1 MVIKQLTKETGTGG
15 KIRVTTEELVK
26 QICKEQGISVAKLAT
41 ALGQSRQNFYKKLQR
56 DTLTV
61 QEWQEAAKVLG
72 VEFDQGF
79 VLPDGTRMGVSEKR
93 EKRTVLPLMG
103 SAFLPGK
110 AEETVKQFEDPK
122 LQEIARGELYF
133 FRAQAESC
141 IQSVEK
147 YQTSEDPILRLSADM
162 LSTFAN
168 FTLGNGREAQMARKD
183 VAQILRKYME
193 KEEDLEIIASCL
205 FAYYVTSVLIHIP
218 PEEGT
223 PPLDRYLS
231 YLPVGQRLFA
241 ISILGHVAYL
251 NGEYARAQGMVQTA
265 MAMTERTYPIS
276 MIYLNCVAAMC
287 QINQKDQEGARV
299 SVSTGWEMARKD
311 RFLEPFIEYHGLLQG
326 VLEASIRKSEPEVYK
341 KLVDGVIA
349 FSRGWMK
356 IHNPQMQK
364 AVTDLLTPLEY
375 SIAML
380 ACRDWTN
387 QEIGEHLGLSV
398 NTVKHYVSGILEKLH
413 IDKREKIK
421 EFVNQ

>member
-1 MVIKQLTKETGTGG
+1 MVTKRLTKETATGG
-15 KIRVTTEELVK
+15 EIRMTTEELVK
-26 QICKEQGISVAKLAT
+26 QICKEQGMSVAKLAA

-56 DTLTV
+56 DTLTA

-79 VLPDGTRMGVSEKR
+79 VLPDGTRLGVSGKR

-103 SAFLPGK
+103 SAFSPGK
-110 AEETVKQFEDPK
+110 AEETVEQFEDPD
-122 LQEIARGELYF
+122 LREIARGELCF

-141 IQSVEK
+141 IQCVEK
-147 YQTSEDPILRLSADM
+147 YQTSEDPMLRLSADM

-168 FTLGNGREAQMARKD
+168 FTLGNAKEAQMARED
-183 VAQILRKYME
+183 VSQIL
-193 KEEDLEIIASCL
+193 KEHLKKEDPDMIASCL
-205 FAYYVTSVLIHIP
+205 FAVYVTSVLIHIP

-241 ISILGHVAYL
+241 ISMLGHAAYL
-251 NGEYARAQGMVQTA
+251 KGEYARAQGMEQTA
-265 MAMTERTYPIS
+265 MAMTEKIYPIP
-276 MIYLNCVAAMC
+276 MIYLYCVAAMC
-287 QINQKDQEGARV
+287 QINQKDQEGARQ
-299 SVSTGWEMARKD
+299 SVTEGWEMARKD
-311 RFLEPFIEYHGLLQG
+311 KFLEPFIEYHGLLQG

-387 QEIGEHLGLSV
+387 QEIGEHLGLPV